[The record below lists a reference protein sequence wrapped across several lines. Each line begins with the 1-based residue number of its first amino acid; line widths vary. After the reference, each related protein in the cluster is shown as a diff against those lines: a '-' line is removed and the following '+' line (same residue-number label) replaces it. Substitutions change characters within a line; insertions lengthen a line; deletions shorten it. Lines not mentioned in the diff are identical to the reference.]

1 MKSIFFI
8 NFFIVYSFYSFAQNA
23 NEVKVIEGK
32 VIRLSNF
39 KSKFVNARNVDVWLP
54 KNYNNQKKYAVLY
67 MHDGQMIFDST
78 NTWNKQEWGIDEAMS
93 ELFHQQ
99 KIKDCIVVGIWNDG
113 RNRHIDYFPQKPF
126 EALTKA
132 EKDTMYAANRLNG
145 NSVFSG
151 KVQSDNYLKFLVN
164 ELKPYI
170 DKNFA
175 TNKTPTAT
183 FIAGSSMGGLIS
195 IYAICEYPKVFG
207 GAACL
212 STHWP
217 GIFNADNP
225 FPKAMQAYL
234 KMHLPV
240 AKNHKIYF
248 DYGTE
253 TLDAMYEP
261 FQLQVDSIMISK
273 TYSFINHNWKTQ
285 KFEGENHSEIAWRK
299 RVRIP
304 LEFLLKN
311 SLN

>member
-1 MKSIFFI
+1 MKSILFI

-39 KSKFVNARNVDVWLP
+39 NSKFVNARNVDVWLP

-67 MHDGQMIFDST
+67 MHDGQMLFDTS
-78 NTWNKQEWGIDEAMS
+78 NAWNKQEWGIDEAMS
-93 ELFHQQ
+93 DLLHQQ
-99 KIKDCIVVGIWNDG
+99 KIKDCMVVGIWNDSK
-113 RNRHIDYFPQKPF
+113 NRHIDYFPQKPF

-132 EKDTMYAANRLNG
+132 EQDTMYAVNRQNG

-151 KVQSDNYLKFLVN
+151 KVQSDNYLKFLVY
-164 ELKPYI
+164 ELKPFI
-170 DKNFA
+170 DKKFA
-175 TNKTPTAT
+175 TNKTPAAT

-195 IYAICEYPKVFG
+195 IYALCEYPKIFG

-225 FPKAMQAYL
+225 FPKVMQVYL
-234 KMHLPV
+234 KTHLPE

-248 DYGTE
+248 DYGTL

-261 FQLQVDSIMISK
+261 YQLEVDKIMANK
-273 TYSFINHNWKTQ
+273 GYSTKNWMTK
-285 KFEGENHSEIAWRK
+285 KFEGENHSEIAWSK

-304 LEFLLKN
+304 LEFLLRK
-311 SLN
+311 

>member
-1 MKSIFFI
+1 MKSILFI

-39 KSKFVNARNVDVWLP
+39 NSKFVNARNVDVWLP
-54 KNYNNQKKYAVLY
+54 KNYSNEKKYAVLY
-67 MHDGQMIFDST
+67 MHDGQMLFDST

-93 ELFHQQ
+93 DLFHQQ

-132 EKDTMYAANRLNG
+132 EQDTMYAANRQNG
-145 NSVFSG
+145 NSIFSG
-151 KVQSDNYLKFLVN
+151 KVQSDNYLKFLVT
-164 ELKPYI
+164 ELKPFI
-170 DKNFA
+170 DSAYHTQNDVG
-175 TNKTPTAT
+175 NT

-217 GIFNADNP
+217 GIFRKENNA
-225 FPKAMQAYL
+225 FPNAMNQYL
-234 KMHLPV
+234 KANLPK
-240 AKNHKIYF
+240 AKNHQIYF

-253 TLDAMYEP
+253 TLDAMYEHY
-261 FQLQVDSIMISK
+261 QLEVDKIMTNK
-273 TYSFINHNWKTQ
+273 GYSNKNWMTK

-299 RVRIP
+299 RVKIP
-304 LEFLLKN
+304 LEFLLRK
-311 SLN
+311 